1 MLNNHLNLFYFWF
14 AVDSFGISFVYL
26 CCTYLHLDLF
36 FITFITVLSAKCDM
50 QQENNRNRQR
60 TPSELDLKRVLGY
73 FGYSENVAKKIW
85 EWYNA

>member
-1 MLNNHLNLFYFWF
+1 
-14 AVDSFGISFVYL
+14 
-26 CCTYLHLDLF
+26 
-36 FITFITVLSAKCDM
+36 M